1 MYKKSACA
9 FTFRT
14 LTPASAILLLL
25 LTTKTAYWDQK
36 VYRLT
41 LLELNKK
48 PKSDQTTVAS

>member
-14 LTPASAILLLL
+14 LTPASAILLLF
-25 LTTKTAYWDQK
+25 LTTETAYWDQK